1 MSDIIENFRGG
12 GGRGGRGRGGRGGRG
27 YGGGYGGPYGYG
39 LGYGWEFPGWN
50 YVGCP
55 YGYGCP
61 YNYVTPYDNNPYDN
75 NTPEVVVVTQPP
87 AEIQSKA
94 PPANMQQN
102 TLLITALGFVLST
115 LILIIL
121 IKLIK

>member
-1 MSDIIENFRGG
+1 M
-12 GGRGGRGRGGRGGRG
+12 
-27 YGGGYGGPYGYG
+27 
-39 LGYGWEFPGWN
+39 GYGWEFPGWN

-61 YNYVTPYDNNPYDN
+61 YNYVTPYDNN
-75 NTPEVVVVTQPP
+75 TPEVVVVNQPP
-87 AEIQSKA
+87 AEIPPKA
-94 PPANMQQN
+94 PPASSPQN
-102 TLLITALGFVLST
+102 TLLITGLGAVLAI